1 MRPRSTDVASVR
13 PRRLPL
19 ERYVDGILSGDA
31 VVLARAITVIESD
44 LAADSDL
51 AAHLLDAILPHT
63 GKAKRIGITG
73 VPGVGK
79 STFIDTLGM
88 YLVHDRGESV
98 AVLSVDPS
106 SPISGGSILG
116 DKTRMERLAVEK
128 RAFIRPSPSRGHMG
142 GVARHTRETILLC
155 EAAGYQ
161 DILVETVGVGQSE
174 TAVRSMTDFFLLLML
189 AGAGDEL
196 QGMKRGIIEMI
207 DGMAINKADGDNKTK
222 ADRARVEYASA
233 LHLFPASPDGWSPH
247 VLTCSSLSG
256 EGIAEIWQ
264 VILEHREHI
273 EQSGHLAARR
283 SRQALEW
290 MKELVALGLESSFRS
305 NRAIARRLPEL
316 QEAVSGGRV
325 SPFAASRE
333 LLALF
338 HSKE

>member
-1 MRPRSTDVASVR
+1 
-13 PRRLPL
+13 
-19 ERYVDGILSGDA
+19 VDGILSGDA